1 MNNRLKTAVMAL
13 ITLTLVIS
21 VSSASVDAQDSG
33 AQTFTTDD
41 FSGQYGEIDAGLPI
55 GPIPYAI
62 INKYLG
68 TSSEVTIPST
78 ISIDGKD
85 YSVTS
90 LGDDLFLNTNV
101 KKITFTGT
109 GVMLG
114 DGVFNGVTGASIV
127 IPTAY
132 GLGSIIEIF
141 EKAGQSNSFMFDET
155 EYELIDGWL
164 YHNENTLS
172 YVTSWA
178 EGVVPRAFTAIET
191 HVDIDPVS
199 ELESNFGPLSDITFE
214 SLSIPASMTVIPDDA
229 FSDAKN
235 LKSVTFRGDVT
246 RIGAGAFS
254 GSGLTNMDIPDTVT
268 FIGDRAFYGCP
279 LVSVDLPSS
288 LESLDDAAFMY
299 CDKLSTITMG
309 GMSEYSHDGIEV
321 GDDAIYITSSQG
333 LKLMT
338 VAFDRDTKEFT
349 VKEGTAIIG
358 SYSFCYSDFT
368 EITLPDSV
376 TELSDN
382 IFLSCDSLESVVAPG
397 VSDVSKYTFEGCTN
411 LSQLKVNEK
420 CTFDEDAFDD
430 CTKLETVTKGEDQ
443 YNVTDGT
450 VETFEA
456 KIDSVMYDTLS
467 DAIQI
472 ANDKD
477 TIVILEDI
485 SGNIGSSANP
495 INKPLTF
502 KGAGNSPV
510 YISGEVYASNVTGTL
525 RFENLRFD
533 QNAFGQ
539 NGINENNSKMD
550 LEIVGCVFD
559 EAGGQCVYIDVT
571 INSLT
576 VTGSTFNAKDDGYQT
591 QYLIWPH
598 NAKKITIT
606 ENVFNG
612 EGMTRGAIHLG
623 DGAASGTTATVSDN
637 TFNGFERAIHIA
649 FTNSGSTDTVT
660 VSGNTFE
667 DIAWNEGNTLDNV
680 HTAAVYIHE
689 ATKDDA
695 TINMDFTGNTVE
707 GGDGQVFYTNSNT
720 VSADAIVKTFDNN
733 TLDGQPIDSLADVSF
748 DKTAAMVGE
757 QRFDSLEAAIRTAE
771 KNGGTVLITRNITAN
786 EWSQIWNITGITI
799 DGQGHTIKV
808 NAIDSLENHDAVLHS
823 AGGNLFKDMTI
834 DMSGINTASKAQGYK
849 GIVADGGD
857 RIENVMFIGGDHA
870 DYGIHVG
877 GTSATGENVTV
888 TGCEFTDFDYAI
900 GNQPS
905 GETNESQLDSLVIDG
920 CTFTGCD
927 YASIL
932 YSPQTE
938 FKDNTVSGGKVNVMH
953 ADQKVTGNT
962 FDNRSCIK
970 FYDTDAEFT
979 KNLVSTDSKLA
990 FDPSTDGT
998 VNVSENYWGGGE
1010 PSEDQLGGDKT
1021 KVVGNDDYYID
1032 QGLNYKQED
1041 ASEDL
1046 YLTNAEKNYDINVDG
1061 DTFIARAEPDATL
1074 FLTLR
1079 FSTGATIDTLG
1090 KTTATNVVF
1099 SVKNVTP
1106 IPEGIEADIL
1116 YEVTIEGFK
1125 ADGSYEIELP
1135 YTLEEGKKLD
1145 SLTVYYY
1152 EDGAEPQNMNA
1163 TYSNGIAKFTT
1174 NHNSLYGIV
1183 MMTSSASGPDTD
1195 PEPTPGGDD
1204 NPVSPP
1210 SGGDDEDLPP
1220 VIRPGTPSS
1229 SGDDDTVTI
1238 VACAAAAAVAA
1249 ILAVFLIMAYRKD

>member
-1 MNNRLKTAVMAL
+1 MNNRLKTAVMTLIAL
-13 ITLTLVIS
+13 AMVIAM
-21 VSSASVDAQDSG
+21 SSTSIDAQDSE
-33 AQTFTTDD
+33 AQTFTTDK

-62 INKYLG
+62 INKYIG
-68 TSSEVTIPST
+68 ADSEVTIPST
-78 ISIDGKD
+78 ISIEGKS

-90 LGDDLFLNTNV
+90 LGNDLFLNKNV
-101 KKITFTGT
+101 KRITFTGT
-109 GVMLG
+109 GVTLG
-114 DGVFNGVTGASIV
+114 NGVFNGVTGASIV

-132 GLGSIIEIF
+132 QLESIIEII
-141 EKAGQSNSFMFDET
+141 EKAGQSNSFMFDGP

-164 YHNENTLS
+164 YHNESTLS

-178 EGVVPRAFTAIET
+178 EGVVPRVFTAMET
-191 HVDIDPVS
+191 HNNVDDS
-199 ELESNFGPLSDITFE
+199 AFGPLVNSTFE
-214 SLSIPASMTVIPDDA
+214 SLSIPASMTVIPNDA

-235 LKSVTFRGDVT
+235 LKSVTFSGDVT

-254 GSGLTNMDIPDTVT
+254 SSGLTSIDIPDTVT
-268 FIGDRAFYGCP
+268 SIGDRAFYECP

-288 LESLDDAAFMY
+288 LESLDDTAFMY

-309 GMSEYSHDGIEV
+309 GMSEYSHAGIEV
-321 GDDAIYITSSQG
+321 SDDAIYISSSQG
-333 LKLMT
+333 LKLTT
-338 VAFDRDTKEFT
+338 VAFDRGSTAFT
-349 VKEGTAIIG
+349 VKEGTVVIG
-358 SYSFCYSDFT
+358 SYAFRDSDFT
-368 EITLPDSV
+368 KVTLPDTV
-376 TELSDN
+376 TKLSNDV
-382 IFLSCDSLESVVAPG
+382 FDSCDKLESVVAPG
-397 VSDVSKYTFEGCTN
+397 VSEVSKLTFGGCTS
-411 LSQLKVNEK
+411 LTELKVNER
-420 CTFDEDAFDD
+420 CTFDDDAFKE
-430 CTKLETVTKGEDQ
+430 CTELKTVTKGEDQ

-456 KIDSVMYDTLS
+456 KIGSVRYSTLAE
-467 DAIQI
+467 AIEKAQ
-472 ANDKD
+472 NND

-495 INKPLTF
+495 IDKPLTF

-539 NGINENNSKMD
+539 NGINKDNSKMD

-559 EAGGQCVYIDVT
+559 EAGSHCVYIDVA

-591 QYLIWPH
+591 QYLIWPYD
-598 NAKKITIT
+598 AKEITIT
-606 ENVFNG
+606 KNVFNG
-612 EGMTRGAIHLG
+612 KGMTRGAIHLG
-623 DGAASGTTATVSDN
+623 NGATGGTTATVSDN
-637 TFNGFERAIHIA
+637 KFNGFERAIHIA

-660 VSGNTFE
+660 VSGNTFK

-680 HTAAVYIHE
+680 HTAAVYIH
-689 ATKDDA
+689 ANTKADA
-695 TINMDFTGNTVE
+695 EISMIFTGNTVE
-707 GGDGQVFYTNSNT
+707 GGDGQVFYTDSNT
-720 VSADAIVKTFDNN
+720 VSADTIVKTFDNN
-733 TLDGQPIDSLADVSF
+733 TLDGQPIDKLADVSF
-748 DKTAAMVGE
+748 DRTAAMVGD
-757 QRFDSLEAAIRTAE
+757 QRFDSLEDAIRTAE
-771 KNGGTVLITRNITAN
+771 KNGGTVQITRDITAD

-823 AGGNLFKDMTI
+823 AGGNVFKDMTI
-834 DMSGINTASKAQGYK
+834 DMSGITTASKAQGYK
-849 GIVADGGD
+849 GIVAADGD
-857 RIENVMFIGGDHA
+857 KIDNVIFIGGDHA

-877 GTSATGENVTV
+877 GTDATGESVTI

-900 GNQPS
+900 GNQPT
-905 GETNESQLDSLVIDG
+905 GETGESQLDSLVIDG

-932 YSPQTE
+932 YLPQTE
-938 FKDNTVSGGKVNVMH
+938 FTDNTVNGGKVNVMH

-962 FDNRSCIK
+962 FDNGSRIK
-970 FYDTDAEFT
+970 FYDTGAEFT

-990 FDPSTDGT
+990 FDPSADGT

-1010 PSEDQLGGDKT
+1010 PSEDQLGGEKA

-1046 YLTNAEKNYDINVDG
+1046 YLTNDERSYDINVDG
-1061 DTFIARAEPDATL
+1061 DTFIARAELDATL

-1099 SVKNVTP
+1099 SVKEITT
-1106 IPEGIEADIL
+1106 IPEWIEADIL

-1125 ADGSYEIELP
+1125 ANGSYEIELP
-1135 YTLEEGKKLD
+1135 YTVEEGKKLD
-1145 SLTVYYY
+1145 SLNVYYY

-1183 MMTSSASGPDTD
+1183 MMTSSASEPDTD

-1204 NPVSPP
+1204 EPGTTP
-1210 SGGDDEDLPP
+1210 GGEDEDLPP
-1220 VIRPGTPSS
+1220 VIRPGTSS
-1229 SGDDDTVTI
+1229 STSDDDTVTI